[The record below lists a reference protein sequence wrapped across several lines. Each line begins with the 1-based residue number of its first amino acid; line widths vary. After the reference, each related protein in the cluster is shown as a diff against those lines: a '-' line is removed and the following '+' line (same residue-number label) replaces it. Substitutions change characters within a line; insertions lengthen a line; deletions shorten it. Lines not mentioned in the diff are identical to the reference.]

1 MKHYSTQ
8 PRKQRLFGYNRN
20 AHDRSRAMGAHLSD
34 ELLKE
39 YSRMRTLTVRKGD
52 TVKVVRGAFKGQVAK
67 VIKVFP
73 RKGMIS
79 IEEATLTKADNKKV
93 ARLFRPSKVIIT
105 KLDLSDPWRRE
116 KLQKF
121 KVSPAEEKREER
133 AAEKEEKAAEKADR
147 EEKAAEKE
155 EKAAETAKERPKA
168 VPLGRGERSSPT
180 EEAKAADRE
189 EEAAEQKETVAEK
202 KAEAPHE
209 KKAEHKE
216 TPKAENTEPH
226 KPERKQITKED
237 HKEAPKHEHAAPHK
251 ESHSKE
257 GNK

>member
-180 EEAKAADRE
+180 EALK
-189 EEAAEQKETVAEK
+189 AAEQKETVAEK
-202 KAEAPHE
+202 KAESAHEKKAEHHEAPHE

-216 TPKAENTEPH
+216 APKAEHTEPH
-226 KPERKQITKED
+226 KPE
-237 HKEAPKHEHAAPHK
+237 HK

-257 GNK
+257 ASK

>member
-8 PRKQRLFGYNRN
+8 PRKQRLAAYTRN
-20 AHDRSRAMGAHLSD
+20 AHDRCRAMGAHLSD

-116 KLQKF
+116 KLQQF
-121 KVSPAEEKREER
+121 KVPASEQKRE
-133 AAEKEEKAAEKADR
+133 D
-147 EEKAAEKE
+147 
-155 EKAAETAKERPKA
+155 AAETAKERPKA

-226 KPERKQITKED
+226 KP
-237 HKEAPKHEHAAPHK
+237 
-251 ESHSKE
+251 
-257 GNK
+257 

>member
-20 AHDRSRAMGAHLSD
+20 AHDRSRAMSAHLSD

-39 YSRMRTLTVRKGD
+39 YSRMRSLTVRKGD

-93 ARLFRPSKVIIT
+93 ARLFRPSKVILT

-116 KLQKF
+116 KLQQF

-133 AAEKEEKAAEKADR
+133 AAEKQEKAAEKADR
-147 EEKAAEKE
+147 EEKAAEKLEKAAEKE
-155 EKAAETAKERPKA
+155 EKAAEKTVK
-168 VPLGRGERSSPT
+168 
-180 EEAKAADRE
+180 
-189 EEAAEQKETVAEK
+189 AAEQKETVAEK
-202 KAEAPHE
+202 KAESAHE
-209 KKAEHKE
+209 KKAEHHE
-216 TPKAENTEPH
+216 APH
-226 KPERKQITKED
+226 EKKPE
-237 HKEAPKHEHAAPHK
+237 HKEAPKAEHHEERKPEHK

-257 GNK
+257 ASK

>member
-8 PRKQRLFGYNRN
+8 PRKQRLFGYTRN

-39 YSRMRTLTVRKGD
+39 YSRMRSLTVRKGD

-133 AAEKEEKAAEKADR
+133 AAEKEEKAAEKADK
-147 EEKAAEKE
+147 EEKAAEKLEKAAEKE
-155 EKAAETAKERPKA
+155 EKAAEQALK
-168 VPLGRGERSSPT
+168 
-180 EEAKAADRE
+180 
-189 EEAAEQKETVAEK
+189 AAEQKETVAEK
-202 KAEAPHE
+202 KAESAHE
-209 KKAEHKE
+209 KKAEHHE
-216 TPKAENTEPH
+216 APH
-226 KPERKQITKED
+226 EKKPE
-237 HKEAPKHEHAAPHK
+237 HKEAPKPEHKEASRPEHKEPHKAEHK

-257 GNK
+257 ASK

>member
-20 AHDRSRAMGAHLSD
+20 AHDRSRAMSAHLSD

-39 YSRMRTLTVRKGD
+39 YNRMRSLTVRKGD

-93 ARLFRPSKVIIT
+93 ARMFRPSKVILT

-121 KVSPAEEKREER
+121 KESSAEEKR
-133 AAEKEEKAAEKADR
+133 EEKAAEKA
-147 EEKAAEKE
+147 EKAAEKAEKAAEKADKE
-155 EKAAETAKERPKA
+155 EKAAETPMDRPKA
-168 VPLGRGERSSPT
+168 DPLGRGERSSPS
-180 EEAKAADRE
+180 E
-189 EEAAEQKETVAEK
+189 
-202 KAEAPHE
+202 KAEEPLE

-216 TPKAENTEPH
+216 APKAE
-226 KPERKQITKED
+226 
-237 HKEAPKHEHAAPHK
+237 HKEAPKAEHKDAPKAEPK
-251 ESHSKE
+251 ESRSKE
-257 GNK
+257 ASK

>member
-20 AHDRSRAMGAHLSD
+20 AHDRSRAMSAHLSD

-39 YSRMRTLTVRKGD
+39 YSRMRSLTVRKGD

-93 ARLFRPSKVIIT
+93 ARMFRPSKVILT

-121 KVSPAEEKREER
+121 KVQSRDEKREEKAAMKAEKEGKEAER
-133 AAEKEEKAAEKADR
+133 AEKAAEKVAEKEVKAAEDAEKAAEKAEKAADKEEKAAEKAEKTADK
-147 EEKAAEKE
+147 EEKTAVKALKAAEKQEHAADKQEKAAEK
-155 EKAAETAKERPKA
+155 
-168 VPLGRGERSSPT
+168 
-180 EEAKAADRE
+180 
-189 EEAAEQKETVAEK
+189 
-202 KAEAPHE
+202 KAEPPHE

-216 TPKAENTEPH
+216 
-226 KPERKQITKED
+226 
-237 HKEAPKHEHAAPHK
+237 
-251 ESHSKE
+251 SHSKE
-257 GNK
+257 ASK

>member
-8 PRKQRLFGYNRN
+8 PRKQRLFGYTRN

-147 EEKAAEKE
+147 EEKAAE
-155 EKAAETAKERPKA
+155 
-168 VPLGRGERSSPT
+168 
-180 EEAKAADRE
+180 
-189 EEAAEQKETVAEK
+189 QKETVAEK
-202 KAEAPHE
+202 KAESAHE
-209 KKAEHKE
+209 KKAEHHE
-216 TPKAENTEPH
+216 APH
-226 KPERKQITKED
+226 EKKPD
-237 HKEAPKHEHAAPHK
+237 HKEAPKAEHK
-251 ESHSKE
+251 EPAKAEHKQSHSKE
-257 GNK
+257 ASK

>member
-8 PRKQRLFGYNRN
+8 PRKQRLAAYTRN
-20 AHDRSRAMGAHLSD
+20 AHDRCRAMGAHLSD

-116 KLQKF
+116 KLQQF
-121 KVSPAEEKREER
+121 KGPASEQKREDAAEKEAKVADKEER
-133 AAEKEEKAAEKADR
+133 AAE
-147 EEKAAEKE
+147 
-155 EKAAETAKERPKA
+155 T
-168 VPLGRGERSSPT
+168 
-180 EEAKAADRE
+180 
-189 EEAAEQKETVAEK
+189 KETVAEK
-202 KAEAPHE
+202 KAESAHE
-209 KKAEHKE
+209 KKAEHHE
-216 TPKAENTEPH
+216 APH
-226 KPERKQITKED
+226 EKKPE
-237 HKEAPKHEHAAPHK
+237 HKEAPKAEHK
-251 ESHSKE
+251 QSHSKE
-257 GNK
+257 ASK

>member
-20 AHDRSRAMGAHLSD
+20 AHDRSRAMSAHLSD

-39 YSRMRTLTVRKGD
+39 YSRMRSLTVRKGD

-93 ARLFRPSKVIIT
+93 ARLFRPSKVILT

-116 KLQKF
+116 KLQRG
-121 KVSPAEEKREER
+121 KVSSAEEKREER
-133 AAEKEEKAAEKADR
+133 AEKAAEKEAKDERAAEKAADKADKEEKAAEQA
-147 EEKAAEKE
+147 EKAAEKQ
-155 EKAAETAKERPKA
+155 EKAAVKELKAEERAEKSADKAEKA
-168 VPLGRGERSSPT
+168 VEIKSES
-180 EEAKAADRE
+180 
-189 EEAAEQKETVAEK
+189 
-202 KAEAPHE
+202 PHE
-209 KKAEHKE
+209 KKAEH
-216 TPKAENTEPH
+216 PQSHP
-226 KPERKQITKED
+226 
-237 HKEAPKHEHAAPHK
+237 KEA
-251 ESHSKE
+251 SK
-257 GNK
+257 